1 MKRSK
6 IDRWCVIVDFQYLEE
21 VAGRIKTNRQ
31 QLSNVENELSKVNAL
46 THELPLKSATE
57 STFASMIGVEY
68 HDQLAELE
76 GVKDNLEAQKEMLV
90 STINN
95 DIATF
100 ITEITSSDLLIPLEP
115 RPRLNEGNTIYTY
128 RNGAR
133 FNNIFDILSE
143 LLGLSSPIVV
153 KDVML
158 SSSEVVVKVSDE
170 FEAKKKFISSVSEVQ
185 QALSIKKR

>member
-1 MKRSK
+1 M
-6 IDRWCVIVDFQYLEE
+6 IVDFHYLDE

-31 QLSNVENELSKVNAL
+31 QLSNVENELSKINAL
-46 THELPLKSATE
+46 MHELPLKSATE

-76 GVKDNLEAQKEMLV
+76 GVRDNLEAQKEILV

-115 RPRLNEGNTIYTY
+115 RPRLNEGNTIYAY

-170 FEAKKKFISSVSEVQ
+170 FEAKKKFISSMSEVQ
-185 QALSIKKR
+185 KALSIRKR